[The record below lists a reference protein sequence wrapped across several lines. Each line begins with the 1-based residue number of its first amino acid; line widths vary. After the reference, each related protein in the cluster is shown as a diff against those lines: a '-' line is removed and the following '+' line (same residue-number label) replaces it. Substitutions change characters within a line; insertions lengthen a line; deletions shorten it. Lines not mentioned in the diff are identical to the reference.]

1 MSTRI
6 IPQWFSLYP
15 GVAASFVL
23 MFLVLDTTAQS
34 ICNRTPQVR
43 DAILELIPNQS
54 NCATVRADQLSR
66 ITDLDLSLKGIT
78 ALKEGDFANLPNLNE
93 LNLGNQFHT
102 GVSRI
107 SFTTLPPNL
116 FAGLSKLTVLLL
128 DFNELTSLPEEIF
141 APLTSLEVLDLD
153 ANTDLQITANLFAG
167 LSSLKRL
174 LLGGTELP
182 NPVPENLFADLPS
195 LNHLSLSEN
204 ELTSLPA
211 NLFADLSSLSTL
223 HILHNRGL
231 TTLPSGLFN
240 GLTKLRRLNLEGNS
254 LQSLPS
260 DLFNGLINL
269 EFIELSLNFLQ
280 RVPSGLLAGLPRLS
294 YVTFFSN
301 SLTTLP
307 ADFFDGVTP
316 GLETHLAFNPIECL
330 PQKILDLFAN
340 DTVIVLGTADFSAC
354 GPLVTLA
361 LSEASILE
369 NNGST
374 TVTATLDKVSTE
386 ETTITVTVTPDLPAT
401 TDDYTLST
409 PATLT
414 IASGETS
421 STGEVTI
428 TAVNNEFYTGDKTVQ
443 VGGTAMNDEGIM
455 GPDAVELVIEEDEE
469 VPTVTLTVS
478 PSQVSED
485 AGRMDIVVTATMD
498 VPRLVATEVSVSVEP
513 GTATER
519 MDFEAVTPISVT
531 IAAEARE
538 GTGMFSFKPIPDAE
552 NDPAETVLVTGSS
565 DLGAA
570 VEAALTI
577 GNAAPPPAVTLVLDR
592 STIQEKAGMATVRA
606 RLSAP
611 SNAETTIAL
620 SVDPDSPA
628 SEDDY
633 RLSGSSLTIPLGD
646 TESSN
651 QVTITAVDNLIP
663 TEDKTFQIGG
673 RATNLRGGA
682 VDPMEVEL
690 TILDDDGFTLA
701 VTPFRV
707 AENAGRTDLTVTVTL
722 DAAQSTNTEVR
733 ISVGGGSAIEGLD
746 YTAVDPFFLTV
757 PANQMEASTQFPFT
771 PIHDDLEEGEETVA
785 FTGASSQ
792 GASAMS
798 ILTLVNAEQPPEVT
812 LALTLDTITE
822 DGGRTEVTATLSV
835 PSSAETTI
843 EISVVPDAGDYTLNP
858 TILTI
863 AAGERT
869 STGGVTITGVDNEVE
884 APDKTVQVHGVA
896 ANEQGIRG
904 PSPIPLT
911 ITNDDQ
917 ATELTLM
924 VAPLTVDEDAGSMQL
939 AVTGMLDVQRST
951 DTEVTLSVAPETATL
966 GSDYAPV
973 SPSSLT
979 IPANQENGMGSLLFM
994 PIEDQVDEPEE
1005 TVQVRGTAEGLTVT
1019 AVPLTIVD
1027 KTEDPKVVLVLNPPT
1042 IEEDGGRTTVTATL
1056 DPVSST
1062 ETMITVSAHPN
1073 PPATPADYTLEG
1085 TTLMIAAGQMTST
1098 GSVTI
1103 TAIDNAVDT
1112 EDKTVLIR
1120 GRTTNIQPV
1129 MDPEDVELTI
1139 EDDDMPTGFTLAV
1152 SPLDVGEDEGEVP
1165 IMVTARLDI
1174 AGSTPT
1180 QVTLKVENG
1189 TAVSSEDF
1197 AAVEE
1202 QTFTIPIGAIE
1213 ATHVLMFTPTPDA
1226 VDESSETVLITG
1238 TSTVGSNQAILTIT
1252 DATPSPTV
1260 ILELAPPSIPE
1271 TGGRTEV
1278 TARLS
1283 ALSSAPTAITISVRP
1298 DELATEEDYLLSPVR
1313 TLTIE
1318 AGGQQSTGLVTI
1330 TAVDNDVDGP
1340 PKIIYVGGRATNDNG
1355 VTGPSEQMLT
1365 ITNEDRATEITLE
1378 VTPSV
1383 DVSEDV
1389 GSTQITVTATMD
1401 RARSTDTAVTLSVD
1415 SGTATLGTDFAPVPP
1430 TLLTIPAN
1438 QTEGTGRFT
1447 FTPNVD
1453 NLDEPVETV
1462 EVRGAVEFEG
1472 LQVRVGMLNLYD
1484 TNPTPEVTLELI
1496 PTTIR
1501 EEDGEAALRA
1511 RLSGPSSVPTEITL
1525 LALPLS
1531 PATQEDYTLPP
1542 NPMLT
1547 IAPGAT
1553 ISTGEVLISANDNL
1567 IDGPD
1572 KTIILG
1578 GTATNVNEVTGPADV
1593 TLTILNDD
1601 QASEITLTVDPPEVQ
1616 ENGGSKE
1623 IIVTAQLDVARSVP
1637 TEVTLAVEDGTA
1649 LVGADYEFVP
1659 SVELTIAAG
1668 AMEGSEHFMF
1678 TPTADGI
1685 HELEETVQVS
1695 GRSSLGVATPA
1706 LLTITETDPVPELT
1720 LHLDPDEI
1728 QEGESTRITAR
1739 LSAPSGA
1746 GTRITLSDEP
1756 QLPATADDYTW
1767 GATALTIAA
1776 GEIESGEEVT
1786 ITAEENQIFTGDKKV
1801 TVRGQVTNVQGIQ
1814 DPQDVELTILE
1825 NDTPTGLTLELDPM
1839 EVREGE
1845 SPRTVTV
1852 TARLENPS
1860 PIATEVTMTV
1870 GGGSATLETDYTAM
1884 PVSFELTIPANE
1896 TSHAGTFELVIED
1909 DQIYEPE
1916 ETITFTGTS
1925 PTRGTVQASLTI
1937 EDNDPPVI
1945 LAIQD
1950 TTVLEDVR
1958 TAELIVRVD
1967 PPAPTDLSV
1976 RVQTVP
1982 QSATEGEDYVGVD
1995 KIIPIQE
2002 GEEIVSIEVEIQND
2016 DFAEEVETFQVQLS
2030 DPVGAELG
2038 RSAGTVT
2045 IEDEDV
2051 YLLRIAD
2058 ESELESEDQMTFMVT
2073 LNRVHPLETVRVMYA
2088 TFDGTAIANLDY
2100 VPTSGTL
2107 NFPPGETTQSV
2118 QVRLI
2123 PDEDEEMPETF
2134 YIELS
2139 APQHAELAD
2148 EIATGTIQDDDTP
2161 PRVHLTPAVT
2171 VQEDES
2177 PARFDVAL
2185 SRAPLQGDEVVVGFI
2200 VHDETATR
2208 SQDYQVQTESPLRFK
2223 SGETTKSIEV
2233 EIVDDRIAEPEE
2245 TFRVQLTE
2253 IQNGEPGQSLGRG
2266 IIQDNEE
2273 PVMPRIQDAEVTES
2287 DPVAVFVVTLS
2298 GMDSQP
2304 RSFTYTTVDG
2314 SALAGE
2320 DYTHSSG
2327 TFTFAVG
2334 EDRKEIKVPILNDED
2349 IESIET
2355 FRVRL
2360 TGAGLADTEAQG
2372 RILDDDGMPTV
2383 SIQDQTA
2390 PEDAGALLLPVQLSR
2405 PSLRLVTI
2413 EFASAD
2419 VTATEGADYVSSRGI
2434 VIFEPGSTEG
2444 KIRIQILEDEEVED
2458 NETFQV
2464 KLADA
2469 TNAEIDQEGIGI
2481 GTIVDNDGGSNVS
2494 VQSVIVSR
2502 SAAIFEMNLSKPSL
2516 LPVLVSYA
2524 TEDGT
2529 ALAGED
2535 YEPVAGQVTF
2545 APGEVSK
2552 TIDVKLR
2559 SNVPVW
2565 EAKTFS
2571 LVILSAINAEVQEA
2585 RTEAVIEE
2593 ESEES
2598 IQNAYVARV
2607 LRTWASQ
2614 VVEALS
2620 RRMEGMAQCR
2630 VPDLSWLRY
2639 ETERW
2644 SLGQIFGGC
2653 GAAYTRGGWSVW
2665 GQGAFTR
2672 MRGQDGALSLSSDV
2686 TTMLVGADYAWRQ
2699 GWMAGLLAAQSWDQ
2713 GTYEA
2718 PTRSGSASSQLTGL
2732 YPYVSYQTGT
2742 GMRAWLLL
2750 GLGRGETEVEALES
2764 EIDAALIALGLTGTL
2779 TGGSTGRLGYEVDAF
2794 WAMANMET
2802 GSDLGVRRVRAGV
2815 EGSLRWGAGMEPYLE
2830 TALRQDGGDAETG
2843 MGIELGGGVRW
2854 STSQLRAELGG
2865 RTLVL
2870 HTDEGLREWGLM
2882 GAIEYGTPGGLG
2894 PSMRVRPLWGN
2905 VYGGDLWREAP
2916 LHSVGIGSTDQRVEM
2931 ELGYG
2936 VPIRESLGQSIVG
2949 MTVDPSGRAYRV
2961 GYNLRMSQ
2969 GLQVSVAT
2977 TARTMEANEAPP
2989 SYGLSA
2995 RMDLK
3000 W

>member
-1 MSTRI
+1 MRSIRI
-6 IPQWFSLYP
+6 IPQWFSLCL

-23 MFLVLDTTAQS
+23 MFLVLNTTAQS

-54 NCATVRADQLSR
+54 NCATVRADQLAG

-93 LNLGNQFHT
+93 LDLGNQFHIGT
-102 GVSRI
+102 SRI

-128 DFNELTSLPEEIF
+128 EFNDLTSLPEDIF
-141 APLTSLEVLDLD
+141 APLTSLEVLNLSANYDLF
-153 ANTDLQITANLFAG
+153 ITANLFG
-167 LSSLKRL
+167 RLSSLKRL
-174 LLGGTELP
+174 SLSGVDFT
-182 NPVPENLFADLPS
+182 NPIPENIFADLSS

-204 ELTSLPA
+204 GITSVPA
-211 NLFADLSSLSTL
+211 NLFANLSNLKNL
-223 HILHNRGL
+223 HLQHQPGL
-231 TTLPSGLFN
+231 TDLPSGLFN
-240 GLTKLRRLNLEGNS
+240 GLTGLQRLVLEYNS
-254 LQSLPS
+254 IESLPP
-260 DLFNGLINL
+260 D
-269 EFIELSLNFLQ
+269 
-280 RVPSGLLAGLPRLS
+280 LLAGLTSLIS
-294 YVTFFSN
+294 IDLFSN

-307 ADFFDGVTP
+307 PDLFDDVSP
-316 GLETHLAFNPIECL
+316 GFTVYISFNPIVCL
-330 PQKILDLFAN
+330 PQKILDLKEDGIINFGL
-340 DTVIVLGTADFSAC
+340 DDREYPAC
-354 GPLVTLA
+354 GPEVTLV

-386 ETTITVTVTPDLPAT
+386 ETTITVTVTPDSPAR
-401 TDDYTLST
+401 TDDYTLTT

-428 TAVNNEFYTGDKTVQ
+428 TAVDNDFYTGDKTVQ

-455 GPDAVELVIEEDEE
+455 GPDAVELVLEEDED

-485 AGRMDIVVTATMD
+485 AGRTDIVVTATMD

-519 MDFEAVTPISVT
+519 VDYEAVTPISVT

-552 NDPAETVLVTGSS
+552 NDPAETVFVTGIS
-565 DLGAA
+565 DVGDAV
-570 VEAALTI
+570 VEAVLTI
-577 GNAAPPPAVTLVLDR
+577 GNAAPPPSVTLVLDP
-592 STIQEKAGMATVRA
+592 STITENGGMATVRA
-606 RLSAP
+606 QLSAP
-611 SNAETTIAL
+611 SNAETALAL
-620 SVDPDSPA
+620 SIDPDAPA
-628 SEDDY
+628 SDEDY
-633 RLSGSSLTIPLGD
+633 RLSSSTLTIPTGEI
-646 TESSN
+646 ESSGA
-651 QVTITAVDNLIP
+651 VTITAIDNPVP
-663 TEDKTFQIGG
+663 TEDKTFQVGG
-673 RATNLRGGA
+673 RATNRRGGA
-682 VDPMEVEL
+682 ADPAKVEL
-690 TILDDDGFTLA
+690 MILDDDGFTLE
-701 VTPFRV
+701 VSPSQV
-707 AENAGRTDLTVTVTL
+707 SENAQPTRLTATVTL

-733 ISVGGGSAIEGLD
+733 ISVGGGSATSGAD
-746 YTAVDPFFLTV
+746 YTAVDPFVLTV
-757 PANQMEASTQFPFT
+757 PANQTVGTRQFFFT
-771 PIHDDLEEGEETVA
+771 PIHDDQDEGAETVE

-792 GASAMS
+792 GASAVAT
-798 ILTLVNAEQPPEVT
+798 LTLINADQPPEVT
-812 LALTLDTITE
+812 LALTLDAIEE
-822 DGGRTEVTATLSV
+822 DGGRTEVTATLSA
-835 PSSAETTI
+835 PSSAATTI
-843 EISVVPDAGDYTLNP
+843 ELSVVPDSPAMEGDYTLHP
-858 TILTI
+858 TTLTI
-863 AAGERT
+863 APGEIT

-896 ANEQGIRG
+896 ENRQGIRG
-904 PSPIPLT
+904 PSAVVLT

-917 ATELTLM
+917 ASKITLT
-924 VAPLTVDEDAGSMQL
+924 VAPPEVKEDAGSQEML
-939 AVTGMLDVQRST
+939 VTGRLDVVRSV
-951 DTEVTLSVAPETATL
+951 DTEVMISVESGTAMVGIDFSAVDPFL
-966 GSDYAPV
+966 
-973 SPSSLT
+973 LT
-979 IPANQENGMGSLLFM
+979 IPANQTERTETFRFLPNADDL
-994 PIEDQVDEPEE
+994 DEPAE
-1005 TVQVRGTAEGLTVT
+1005 TFVIMGISNLGAGTQQFILL
-1019 AVPLTIVD
+1019 VPLIDTNSPPEVTLALAPTTI
-1027 KTEDPKVVLVLNPPT
+1027 L
-1042 IEEDGGRTTVTATL
+1042 EDGGRTEVTATL
-1056 DPVSST
+1056 NAASST
-1062 ETMITVSAHPN
+1062 VTTIAVSVVPN
-1073 PPATPADYTLEG
+1073 AAATPADYELSANSTL
-1085 TTLMIAAGQMTST
+1085 TIAAEQTEST
-1098 GSVTI
+1098 GLVTI

-1112 EDKTVLIR
+1112 VDKTVR
-1120 GRTTNIQPV
+1120 VQGRATNEQPV
-1129 MDPEDVELTI
+1129 TNPAEETLTI
-1139 EDDDMPTGFTLAV
+1139 TDDDMPTGFTLAV
-1152 SPLDVGEDEGEVP
+1152 SPTEVGEDEGTVE
-1165 IMVTARLDI
+1165 ITVTAELDI
-1174 AGSTPT
+1174 PGSTPI
-1180 QVTLKVENG
+1180 QVRIAVGDG
-1189 TAVSSEDF
+1189 TATLGEDF
-1197 AAVEE
+1197 DAVES
-1202 QTFTIPIGAIE
+1202 FDLTIPIAAREGSR
-1213 ATHVLMFTPTPDA
+1213 TFRFTPTLDA
-1226 VDESSETVLITG
+1226 LDETAETVSLTG
-1238 TSTVGSNQAILTIT
+1238 TSPLGEAQAILTIT
-1252 DATPSPTV
+1252 DATPAPEV
-1260 ILELAPPSIPE
+1260 MLALAPPSIPE
-1271 TGGRTEV
+1271 NGGRTEV

-1283 ALSSAPTAITISVRP
+1283 APSSTVTVITISALP
-1298 DELATEEDYLLSPVR
+1298 NAPATAEDYVLSPNR
-1313 TLTIE
+1313 TLTI
-1318 AGGQQSTGLVTI
+1318 APGATASTGAVTI
-1330 TAVDNDVDGP
+1330 TAEDNTIDAP
-1340 PKIIYVGGRATNDNG
+1340 SKRIIVSGRAMNDHG
-1355 VTGPSEQMLT
+1355 IRGPSDAPLT
-1365 ITNEDRATEITLE
+1365 ITDDDQATAITLK
-1378 VTPSV
+1378 VTPSI

-1401 RARSTDTAVTLSVD
+1401 RARSTDTEVTLSVK

-1430 TLLTIPAN
+1430 TQLIIPAN

-1447 FTPNVD
+1447 FTPNLD
-1453 NLDEPVETV
+1453 YLDEPVETI
-1462 EVRGAVEFEG
+1462 EVRGQTSVEG
-1472 LQVRVGMLNLYD
+1472 LQVRAGTLNLYD

-1501 EEDGEAALRA
+1501 EEDGEATLTA
-1511 RLSGPSSVPTEITL
+1511 RLSGASSAETEITL
-1525 LALPLS
+1525 LTLPLA
-1531 PATQEDYTLPP
+1531 PATREDYVLPP
-1542 NPMLT
+1542 NPTLR
-1547 IAPGAT
+1547 IAPGET
-1553 ISTGEVLISANDNL
+1553 TSSGEVTIRAVDNA
-1567 IDGPD
+1567 IDGPE
-1572 KTIILG
+1572 KRITLG
-1578 GTATNVNEVTGPADV
+1578 GEATNANGVTGPADV
-1593 TLTILNDD
+1593 MLTILNDD
-1601 QASEITLTVDPPEVQ
+1601 EARSITLSVAPLEVEEDAGSEEIT
-1616 ENGGSKE
+1616 
-1623 IIVTAQLDVARSVP
+1623 VTARLDVARSTP
-1637 TEVTLAVEDGTA
+1637 TEVTVMVEEGTA
-1649 LVGADYEFVP
+1649 AVGADYEFVP
-1659 SVELTIAAG
+1659 SFELTIPANAL
-1668 AMEGSEHFMF
+1668 EGIEGF
-1678 TPTADGI
+1678 TLTLTADGI
-1685 HELEETVQVS
+1685 DEPAETVQVT
-1695 GRSSLGVATPA
+1695 GRSSLGVAIPASLMIQDTDLTP
-1706 LLTITETDPVPELT
+1706 EVT
-1720 LHLDPDEI
+1720 LHLDPDRI
-1728 QEGESTRITAR
+1728 LESGGRTMITAH
-1739 LSAPSGA
+1739 LSAPSSVV
-1746 GTRITLSDEP
+1746 TVFTLSAIP
-1756 QLPATADDYTW
+1756 QSPATADDYLWSALT
-1767 GATALTIAA
+1767 TLTIAA
-1776 GEIESGEEVT
+1776 GETESTEEVT
-1786 ITAEENQIFTGDKKV
+1786 ITAVENRVFSGDKRV
-1801 TVRGQVTNVQGIQ
+1801 TVRGQVTNMQGISG
-1814 DPQDVELTILE
+1814 PSDVDLTILE
-1825 NDTPTGLTLELDPM
+1825 DDAPTGLTLELDPM
-1839 EVREGE
+1839 EVREGDPPTE
-1845 SPRTVTV
+1845 ITV
-1852 TARLENPS
+1852 TAKLDNPLN
-1860 PIATEVTMTV
+1860 IASEVTITV
-1870 GGGSATLETDYTAM
+1870 GGGSVVAGPDYTAM
-1884 PVSFELTIPANE
+1884 PASFELTIPANE

-1909 DQIYEPE
+1909 DLIYEPE
-1916 ETITFTGTS
+1916 ETLTITGTS

-1937 EDNDPPVI
+1937 QDNEDLVT

-1950 TTVLEDVR
+1950 TTIQEDVGR
-1958 TAELIVRVD
+1958 AEVQLRVS
-1967 PPAPTDLSV
+1967 PAAPTDLSV
-1976 RVQTVP
+1976 RVQTIA
-1982 QSATEGEDYVGVD
+1982 QNATEGEDYRAHDEILEIPAGRETAG
-1995 KIIPIQE
+1995 IEIPIVDDDVS
-2002 GEEIVSIEVEIQND
+2002 EEN
-2016 DFAEEVETFQVQLS
+2016 ETFRVQLS
-2030 DPVGAELG
+2030 EPIGVDLL
-2038 RSAGTVT
+2038 RSEATVT
-2045 IEDEDV
+2045 IEDNDV
-2051 YLLRIAD
+2051 YRICVAD
-2058 ESELESEDQMTFMVT
+2058 ASEWEREDALIFPVT
-2073 LNRVHPLETVRVMYA
+2073 LNRPHPAETVRVRYA
-2088 TFDGTAIANLDY
+2088 TFDGSAIANVDY
-2100 VPTSGTL
+2100 VPASGTL
-2107 NFPPGETTQSV
+2107 DFPPGETSREV
-2118 QVRLI
+2118 LVRLI
-2123 PDEDEEMPETF
+2123 HDEEEELSETF

-2200 VHDETATR
+2200 VHDETATK

-2233 EIVDDRIAEPEE
+2233 EILDDALAEPEE

-2360 TGAGLADTEAQG
+2360 TGAGIVDTEAQG

-2535 YEPVAGQVTF
+2535 YEPVAGQITF

-2718 PTRSGSASSQLTGL
+2718 PMRSGSASSQLTGL
-2732 YPYVSYQTGT
+2732 YPYISYQTGT

-2916 LHSVGIGSTDQRVEM
+2916 LHSVGMAGTDQRVEM

-2961 GYNLRMSQ
+2961 GYNLRMNQ

>member
-66 ITDLDLSLKGIT
+66 ITDLDLTNKGIT

-93 LNLGNQFHT
+93 LDLGNQFHI

-116 FAGLSKLTVLLL
+116 FAGLSKLTVLQL
-128 DFNELTSLPEEIF
+128 DFNSLTSLPEEIF
-141 APLTSLEVLDLD
+141 APLTSLEVLNLGF
-153 ANTDLQITANLFAG
+153 NTDLQITANLFAG

-174 LLGGTELP
+174 LLGGTEFP

-269 EFIELSLNFLQ
+269 EFLALSFNSLQ
-280 RVPSGLLAGLPRLS
+280 RVPSGLLAGLPRLN
-294 YVTFFSN
+294 YVTFYAN

-316 GLETHLAFNPIECL
+316 GLETHLALNPIECL

-340 DTVIVLGTADFSAC
+340 DTVIEIDTADFSAC

-443 VGGTAMNDEGIM
+443 AGGTAMNDEGIM

-485 AGRMDIVVTATMD
+485 AGRTDIVVTATMD

-519 MDFEAVTPISVT
+519 VDYEAVTPISVT

-552 NDPAETVLVTGSS
+552 NDPAETVLVKGSS

-577 GNAAPPPAVTLVLDR
+577 GNAAPPPAVMLVLDR
-592 STIQEKAGMATVRA
+592 TTIPEKAGMATVRA
-606 RLSAP
+606 QLSAP
-611 SNAETTIAL
+611 SNAATTIAL

-633 RLSGSSLTIPLGD
+633 RLSGTSLTIPLGD

-690 TILDDDGFTLA
+690 TITDDDGFTLA
-701 VTPFRV
+701 VTPLRV

-869 STGGVTITGVDNEVE
+869 STGGVTITGVDNDLE
-884 APDKTVQVHGVA
+884 APDKTVEVHGMA

-917 ATELTLM
+917 ATEITLM

-951 DTEVTLSVAPETATL
+951 DTEVMLSVAPETATL

-1005 TVQVRGTAEGLTVT
+1005 TVQVRGTVEGLTVT
-1019 AVPLTIVD
+1019 SVPLTILD
-1027 KTEDPKVVLVLNPPT
+1027 QTEDPKVVLVLNSPT

-1056 DPVSST
+1056 NPVSST

-1202 QTFTIPIGAIE
+1202 QTFTIPVGAIE
-1213 ATHVLMFTPTPDA
+1213 ATHVLMFTPTPDE

-1252 DATPSPTV
+1252 DATPAPTV

-1283 ALSSAPTAITISVRP
+1283 ALSSAPTAITISARP

-1401 RARSTDTAVTLSVD
+1401 RARSTDTAVILSVD

-1472 LQVRVGMLNLYD
+1472 LHVRVGMLNLYD

-1553 ISTGEVLISANDNL
+1553 ISTGEVLIRANDNL
-1567 IDGPD
+1567 IDAPD

-1578 GTATNVNEVTGPADV
+1578 GTAMNANEVTGPADV

-1616 ENGGSKE
+1616 ENGGRKE

-1668 AMEGSEHFMF
+1668 AMEGTERFTF

-1695 GRSSLGVATPA
+1695 GQSSLGAATPA
-1706 LLTITETDPVPELT
+1706 LLTITETDPVPELK
-1720 LHLDPDEI
+1720 LHLNPNEI
-1728 QEGESTRITAR
+1728 HEGERTRITAR

-1746 GTRITLSDEP
+1746 ETRITLSDEP
-1756 QLPATADDYTW
+1756 QLPATTDDYTW
-1767 GATALTIAA
+1767 GATMLTIAA
-1776 GEIESGEEVT
+1776 GETESGEEAT

-1801 TVRGQVTNVQGIQ
+1801 TVRGQVTNAHGIQ

-1825 NDTPTGLTLELDPM
+1825 NDTPTGLTLELEPVK
-1839 EVREGE
+1839 VREGDPPTE
-1845 SPRTVTV
+1845 ITV
-1852 TARLENPS
+1852 TARLENPF
-1860 PIATEVTMTV
+1860 PTETEVTMTV
-1870 GGGSATLETDYTAM
+1870 GGGSATLETDYTVEPASM
-1884 PVSFELTIPANE
+1884 TLTIAADE
-1896 TSHAGTFELVIED
+1896 TSNAGTFDLTLED
-1909 DQIYEPE
+1909 DLLYEPE

-1937 EDNDPPVI
+1937 EDNDPRVI

-1967 PPAPTDLSV
+1967 PPAPTGLSV
-1976 RVQTVP
+1976 RVQTIP

-1995 KIIPIQE
+1995 EIITIQE
-2002 GEEIVSIEVEIQND
+2002 GMERVTIEVEIQND

-2030 DPVGAELG
+2030 DPVGAELEQ
-2038 RSAGTVT
+2038 SAGTVT

-2051 YLLRIAD
+2051 HLLRIAD

-2073 LNRVHPLETVRVMYA
+2073 LNRAHPLETVRVMYA
-2088 TFDGTAIANLDY
+2088 TFDGSAIANLDY

-2123 PDEDEEMPETF
+2123 PDEDEEMQETF
-2134 YIELS
+2134 YVALS
-2139 APQHAELAD
+2139 MPQHAEL
-2148 EIATGTIQDDDTP
+2148 EREVATGTIQDDDTP

-2177 PARFDVAL
+2177 PARFDVTL

-2233 EIVDDRIAEPEE
+2233 EILDDALAEPEE

-2266 IIQDNEE
+2266 FIQDNEE
-2273 PVMPRIQDAEVTES
+2273 PVMPRIEDAEVNES

-2304 RSFTYTTVDG
+2304 LTFAYMTVDG
-2314 SALAGE
+2314 SATAGE
-2320 DYTHSSG
+2320 DYTMTAG
-2327 TFTFAVG
+2327 TVMFAAG
-2334 EDRKEIKVPILNDED
+2334 EDRKEIEVPILPDEE
-2349 IESIET
+2349 IETNET

-2360 TGAGLADTEAQG
+2360 TGTGMEAEG

-2390 PEDAGALLLPVQLSR
+2390 SEDAGALLLPVQLSR
-2405 PSLRLVTI
+2405 SSPRLVTI

-2444 KIRIQILEDEEVED
+2444 KIRIQILEDEEVEG

-2469 TNAEIDQEGIGI
+2469 RNAEIDQEGIGI

-2494 VQSVIVSR
+2494 VQSVMVSR

-2524 TEDGT
+2524 TEDGS
-2529 ALAGED
+2529 AYAGKD

-2552 TIDVKLR
+2552 TIDVKLLSSER
-2559 SNVPVW
+2559 IW
-2565 EAKTFS
+2565 EAKTFA
-2571 LVILSAINAEVQEA
+2571 LVILSAVNAEVQEA
-2585 RTEAVIEE
+2585 RTEAVMEE

-2598 IQNAYVARV
+2598 ILNAYVARV

-2620 RRMEGMAQCR
+2620 RRMEGMAQCQI
-2630 VPDLSWLRY
+2630 PDLSWLRY
-2639 ETERW
+2639 GTEHR
-2644 SLGQIFGGC
+2644 SLGQIFSGC
-2653 GAAYTRGGWSVW
+2653 GAEFTQGGWSVW

-2713 GTYEA
+2713 GTYET
-2718 PTRSGSASSQLTGL
+2718 PSRSGTASSRLTSF
-2732 YPYVSYQTGT
+2732 YPYVSYQTGA
-2742 GMRAWLLL
+2742 GMRAWMLL
-2750 GLGRGETEVEALES
+2750 GLGRGETELETLNS
-2764 EIDAALIALGLTGTL
+2764 ELDAALIALGLTGTL

-2794 WAMANMET
+2794 WATANMET

-2815 EGSLRWGAGMEPYLE
+2815 EGRLRLGAGMEPYLE

-2843 MGIELGGGVRW
+2843 LGMELGGGLRW
-2854 STSQLRAELGG
+2854 AANQLRAEFGG

-2882 GAIEYGTPGGLG
+2882 GSIEYGTPGGLG
-2894 PSMRVRPLWGN
+2894 PSMRVQPLWGS

-2916 LHSVGIGSTDQRVEM
+2916 LHSVGLGSTDQRVEM

-2936 VPIRESLGQSIVG
+2936 APIRESLGQSTLG
-2949 MTVDPSGRAYRV
+2949 MTVDPRGRTYRV

-2989 SYGLSA
+2989 SYGISA